1 MSIRERLPA
10 FDSKDYR
17 LWFAG
22 QSISLIGTWMQNTG
36 QSWLVLQL
44 TNSPFKLGLL
54 TGIQFLPSLA
64 LSLFIGPVIDRYPK
78 RSILLLTQSLFA
90 VAAALL
96 AIVTFSGHA
105 QYWQVLVIAAFTG
118 ILTAVDWPTRQAF
131 VKEQVREGSAV
142 VNALALNSTMFN
154 IARAMGP
161 GIGGALIAM
170 VGIPWTFA
178 LNALSYVA
186 VIISLFFTQAGR
198 KPAKDGTDDY
208 VDEVRDGA
216 RYIKNNKVVAALLVI
231 AGVISLFLLNFNIFI
246 PSFARLTLG
255 LEADAY
261 GGLMSALGIGALAA
275 GLMMSLSGPHL
286 EPTPM
291 HVLSAGLTLSAA
303 MVLLGIQH
311 SLHMSG
317 LLLIVCG
324 FGMATL
330 STMCN
335 TALQLQSP
343 DTMRGRVMAAYN
355 LVYVGST
362 PIGALYAGK
371 ISDALG
377 ADTGFL
383 VSGLIGIAF
392 LAYMLIVVA
401 PRAFKG
407 MRTFVAAE
415 SVDYK
420 DTKRDDCIGGA
431 ESTAD

>member
-1 MSIRERLPA
+1 
-10 FDSKDYR
+10 
-17 LWFAG
+17 
-22 QSISLIGTWMQNTG
+22 
-36 QSWLVLQL
+36 
-44 TNSPFKLGLL
+44 
-54 TGIQFLPSLA
+54 
-64 LSLFIGPVIDRYPK
+64 
-78 RSILLLTQSLFA
+78 
-90 VAAALL
+90 
-96 AIVTFSGHA
+96 
-105 QYWQVLVIAAFTG
+105 
-118 ILTAVDWPTRQAF
+118 
-131 VKEQVREGSAV
+131 
-142 VNALALNSTMFN
+142 
-154 IARAMGP
+154 
-161 GIGGALIAM
+161 
-170 VGIPWTFA
+170 
-178 LNALSYVA
+178 
-186 VIISLFFTQAGR
+186 
-198 KPAKDGTDDY
+198 
-208 VDEVRDGA
+208 
-216 RYIKNNKVVAALLVI
+216 
-231 AGVISLFLLNFNIFI
+231 
-246 PSFARLTLG
+246 
-255 LEADAY
+255 
-261 GGLMSALGIGALAA
+261 MSALGIGALAA